1 MYKINFKDR
10 IFEQDGS
17 IKTTRVQIQEDMTVI
32 TRVLKGNIYS
42 LDDETLIKLV
52 LEQFYQDTFPNR
64 AENEK
69 FEKMDSKLALVD
81 EKLAELDKFKK
92 ELDITQGSLMDLIT
106 QIGGSLEA
114 DKHEETTTSEIKIEG
129 GDSNDGNAIRN

>member
-32 TRVLKGNIYS
+32 TRVLKGDVYA
-42 LDDETLIKLV
+42 LDDETLIKNV

-69 FEKMDSKLALVD
+69 FEKMEKTLKDSTEILDTTRKTLAQSVLKEFEYESSFD
-81 EKLAELDKFKK
+81 E
-92 ELDITQGSLMDLIT
+92 I
-106 QIGGSLEA
+106 
-114 DKHEETTTSEIKIEG
+114 
-129 GDSNDGNAIRN
+129 NN